1 MLPLAHM
8 AYGSNAKMLFFR
20 QLTGQ
25 LLSKS
30 SEKNNQDGFRETTG
44 FFKKF
49 DQTKGAGAVIKEET
63 ASGVYAIYS
72 TTTPRMLGSKA
83 LHWC

>member
-8 AYGSNAKMLFFR
+8 AYGSNAKMLVFR

-30 SEKNNQDGFRETTG
+30 SEK
-44 FFKKF
+44 KI
-49 DQTKGAGAVIKEET
+49 IKTVFVKRRVFLKNLIKPKEQE
-63 ASGVYAIYS
+63 
-72 TTTPRMLGSKA
+72 R
-83 LHWC
+83 

>member
-8 AYGSNAKMLFFR
+8 AYGSNAKMLVFR

-44 FFKKF
+44 FLKKL
-49 DQTKGAGAVIKEET
+49 IKPKEQE
-63 ASGVYAIYS
+63 
-72 TTTPRMLGSKA
+72 R
-83 LHWC
+83 

>member
-1 MLPLAHM
+1 MKRRVFL
-8 AYGSNAKMLFFR
+8 
-20 QLTGQ
+20 
-25 LLSKS
+25 
-30 SEKNNQDGFRETTG
+30 
-44 FFKKF
+44 KKF

-72 TTTPRMLGSKA
+72 STTPRMLGSKA

>member
-1 MLPLAHM
+1 VIKDAGFSSTHRT
-8 AYGSNAKMLFFR
+8 AAVQIFR
-20 QLTGQ
+20 
-25 LLSKS
+25 
-30 SEKNNQDGFRETTG
+30 
-44 FFKKF
+44 KKIIKTVF
-49 DQTKGAGAVIKEET
+49 MKRRVFLKKIDQTKGAGAVIKEET